1 MYPSRLVIH
10 LARLKGNYHQ
20 IVEHFPGCKMA
31 PVIKADAYGHGM
43 VQCAKA
49 LEEEGVPYLSVFTV
63 DEGAALRAA
72 GVRTRLILLGGVMDA
87 SECGAAVRLDNAAFP
102 VWNMGIARELSR
114 EAQAAG
120 RRVDVHLTVDT
131 GMSRLGFYP
140 EECPEAISLISSLPG
155 LRLKGAFT
163 HLASADC
170 PEKDYNARQCNA
182 FRKVVGMLPEEADE
196 IHQSATP
203 GMLAGV
209 GLEYPILR
217 PGFVLYGYGSGPHG
231 HGMQLQPV
239 MEFETSLIS
248 IKEVPP
254 GAEISYG
261 GIYKVEGNPRRIAVL
276 PVGYA
281 DGYPRRLSNQADVL
295 VRGRRAPIRG
305 RICMG
310 MLMADVTEI
319 PEARPGDRA
328 VLLGADG
335 TEAIDAVELAHK
347 LDTIP
352 YELLCRLGAHQNR
365 VFIS

>member
-1 MYPSRLVIH
+1 MKSRTPS
-10 LARLKGNYHQ
+10 
-20 IVEHFPGCKMA
+20 
-31 PVIKADAYGHGM
+31 PV
-43 VQCAKA
+43 
-49 LEEEGVPYLSVFTV
+49 
-63 DEGAALRAA
+63 AAA
-72 GVRTRLILLGGVMDA
+72 
-87 SECGAAVRLDNAAFP
+87 
-102 VWNMGIARELSR
+102 
-114 EAQAAG
+114 
-120 RRVDVHLTVDT
+120 
-131 GMSRLGFYP
+131 
-140 EECPEAISLISSLPG
+140 
-155 LRLKGAFT
+155 
-163 HLASADC
+163 
-170 PEKDYNARQCNA
+170 
-182 FRKVVGMLPEEADE
+182 
-196 IHQSATP
+196 
-203 GMLAGV
+203 
-209 GLEYPILR
+209 
-217 PGFVLYGYGSGPHG
+217 
-231 HGMQLQPV
+231 
-239 MEFETSLIS
+239 
-248 IKEVPP
+248 
-254 GAEISYG
+254 YG

>member
-1 MYPSRLVIH
+1 MYPSSISIH
-10 LARLKGNYHQ
+10 LGRLKANYRRM
-20 IVEHFPGCKMA
+20 VENFPGHSMA
-31 PVIKADAYGHGM
+31 PVIKADAYGHGLLA
-43 VQCAKA
+43 CARA
-49 LEEEGVPYLSVFTV
+49 LEEEGTPYLSVFTV
-63 DEGAALRAA
+63 DEAQLLREH
-72 GVRTRLILLGGVMDA
+72 GVKTRLILLGGALQKEDA
-87 SECGAAVRLDNAAFP
+87 PE
-102 VWNMGIARELSR
+102 IARLENVAVAAWSLEEAEALSQS
-114 EAQAAG
+114 AVAAG
-120 RRVDVHLTVDT
+120 RVVDLHLKIDT
-131 GMSRLGFYP
+131 GMSRLGFFP
-140 EECPEAISLISSLPG
+140 WECPEAVRRLQGMPG
-155 LRLKGAFT
+155 VRLTGAFS

-170 PEKDYNARQCNA
+170 PEKDYTARQCNA
-182 FRKVVGMLPEEADE
+182 FRKVVGMLPEGADE

-217 PGFVLYGYGSGPHG
+217 PGFVLYGYGSGSHG

-248 IKEVPP
+248 IKEAPP